1 MRLRLLAA
9 SWPLGLLAGAVGHR
23 DALPAEAIDLDLPPG
38 ERWRSFAQKYR
49 AEIISKAAVSGS
61 AYERGLGTV
70 VDSWMK
76 VAPVSDEYMAEYRSI
91 VEVVN
96 HPEVTLQRLV
106 LTDMWHAVHAPGFEC
121 TGLLA
126 AMPNGTV
133 IHGRNIDY
141 DVEAMAKQAAKAPKR
156 ADLPEPRAG
165 SFWEGTF
172 LRGGKPI
179 VSFVAQIGSL
189 GIHTGMR
196 LGGGWSFNSNA
207 RLVEN
212 NMTANLLATEQGS
225 LNFPWVARKLL
236 LEVPDFDSAVR
247 AFNSTS
253 FNAPNYFILAGAG
266 SYEGVVITADRGG
279 RLLPGTP
286 AVQSLSA
293 ERGVWHLVQTND
305 DLTEAPLDARR
316 GLALSRL
323 AQQGQS
329 RVSEAFVLQQM
340 KQSPTTNSD
349 TLLTWVANPSRGTHR
364 TILRTREQVAAGLM
378 DKLMHRAMHL
388 KMPQDLPDSETTP
401 KPRASFLATGRS

>member
-225 LNFPWVARKLL
+225 LNFPWVARKYLV
-236 LEVPDFDSAVR
+236 EVPDFDSAVR

-266 SYEGVVITADRGG
+266 AYEGAIVTVDRGG
-279 RLLPGTP
+279 VRVPGTP
-286 AVQSLSA
+286 PVQTLSQ
-293 ERGVWHLVQTND
+293 EKGVWHLVQTND
-305 DLTEAPLDARR
+305 DLLHPAADARR
-316 GLALSRL
+316 GAALARL
-323 AQQGQS
+323 ARSPQVEVG
-329 RVSEAFVLQQM
+329 EDFVLREM
-340 KQSPTTNSD
+340 RASPTTNSD
-349 TLLTWVANPSRGTHR
+349 TLLTWIANPGAGTHR
-364 TILRTREQVAAGLM
+364 TLPRTSAQIAMGAAE
-378 DKLMHRAMHL
+378 KAVHRMLHIP
-388 KMPQDLPDSETTP
+388 MPQDLPRFGRS
-401 KPRASFLATGRS
+401 KPRGRFLQP